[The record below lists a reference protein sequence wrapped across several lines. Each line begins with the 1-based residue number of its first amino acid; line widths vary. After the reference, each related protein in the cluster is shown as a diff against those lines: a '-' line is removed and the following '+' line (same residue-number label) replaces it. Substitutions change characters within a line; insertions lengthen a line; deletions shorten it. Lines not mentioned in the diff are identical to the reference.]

1 MSFEVTSPLRFIKWL
16 FDVLD
21 TLKYTKKSP
30 FNIKFYKKILL
41 EWGSNPRKGT
51 KKWWK
56 HMKIWR
62 LEFCQLSSK
71 GQPTLVSHEDSL
83 NHLPI
88 YLNHLK
94 LFENSRIFVTLLFR
108 LGALN
113 WKLSQ
118 ILKATT
124 CSCSTVARVLTK
136 LQVPKKFDLRIF
148 LRKYHQNCLG
158 VIVSVLTILDF
169 IDIKSSFKHKAF

>member
-1 MSFEVTSPLRFIKWL
+1 MKKLWKFNFFPYLAFGAAFKNFVGL
-16 FDVLD
+16 FQFFWDPWCIRSVVVC
-21 TLKYTKKSP
+21 
-30 FNIKFYKKILL
+30 KILFL
-41 EWGSNPRKGT
+41 NRISPQ
-51 KKWWK
+51 
-56 HMKIWR
+56 KINKPKIP
-62 LEFCQLSSK
+62 FYF
-71 GQPTLVSHEDSL
+71 TV
-83 NHLPI
+83 LPI

-148 LRKYHQNCLG
+148 LRKYHKNCLG
-158 VIVSVLTILDF
+158 VIVSVLIILDF